1 MKNDQLIKM
10 GIRGLSSFIQQ
21 RSENYLKDY
30 KLQNSKVVVDGM
42 LYFFSLLST
51 AMNS

>member
-1 MKNDQLIKM
+1 M

-21 RSENYLKDY
+21 RSEKYLKDY

-42 LYFFSLLST
+42 MYFFSLFFT
-51 AMNS
+51 HKNS